1 MVASIGEKRGKI
13 IVFKQKS
20 KINVYLYSGDLIV
33 AKWITVEGWLH
44 VFPNFAHGFQSSLPG
59 HARGV

>member
-33 AKWITVEGWLH
+33 AK
-44 VFPNFAHGFQSSLPG
+44 
-59 HARGV
+59 